1 MLRGGLLVSVASVL
15 LLLGAPTAFADDCT
29 DTGDCAM
36 APRNIDA
43 ATGVAAAGPAI
54 ALVWLYLSRR
64 GGALLERE
72 EPRSADEL
80 VADLT
85 ALKEEFERHQE
96 ELRDQAVQELRSID
110 EFMKKYDEKWREAMF
125 ALEDYLQ
132 EYQNLLP
139 GLQKIWEQFGSRED
153 ARRIAE
159 AADEVIMLTQVG
171 VGLARSA
178 ASTAARET
186 LQAARRAGTRVE
198 ADALRRSAREALGK
212 QVQAMQAAERA
223 AAQRGAREAA
233 EQAAARKAAE
243 QAAVRKAEEAALQR
257 AMDDKIADLAARRA
271 RAEKEVLEQIRSVN
285 PTGHQSNCVWA
296 SQAVEEGMAARGSII
311 AIPRGAPAK
320 DIGWLEDLYR
330 GKFTRMG
337 DGAQGKA
344 AIERLLAQNPGARG
358 IVRVAWKGHP
368 VGHAFNAV
376 NKNGFVFYPDGQTG
390 KMMNA
395 WDQAAEVMFLRTN

>member
-54 ALVWLYLSRR
+54 ALAWLYLSRR

-171 VGLARSA
+171 VGLVRGA
-178 ASTAARET
+178 ASTAARVA
-186 LQAARRAGTRVE
+186 LQTARRAGTRVE
-198 ADALRRSAREALGK
+198 AAALRRAAREALGK
-212 QVQAMQAAERA
+212 KAQALQAAERA
-223 AAQRGAREAA
+223 AAGRVGRGA
-233 EQAAARKAAE
+233 
-243 QAAVRKAEEAALQR
+243 
-257 AMDDKIADLAARRA
+257 
-271 RAEKEVLEQIRSVN
+271 
-285 PTGHQSNCVWA
+285 T
-296 SQAVEEGMAARGSII
+296 
-311 AIPRGAPAK
+311 
-320 DIGWLEDLYR
+320 
-330 GKFTRMG
+330 
-337 DGAQGKA
+337 
-344 AIERLLAQNPGARG
+344 ER
-358 IVRVAWKGHP
+358 
-368 VGHAFNAV
+368 
-376 NKNGFVFYPDGQTG
+376 
-390 KMMNA
+390 
-395 WDQAAEVMFLRTN
+395 QAAEVANDVRRAVQEGRGTGKLVLGDDLIPYAMKVPPKPGYFDVVIHGNRNEMSILRNGKWIDISPKGLKIVMEANGYKGGPVRLISCETAGKVVGGKFEPGVAKALSQELKAPVVAPSEFAWLGNKGPWVSKTRYGPMQPWTSYGMRQYGVSSGALTAEEAKILGYLK